1 MGGRV
6 RNGATDPDPP
16 VPSESGVY
24 FADRRDAGRLLG
36 TMLAGLRC
44 QNLVVVGIARGGV
57 PVAAEIA
64 RSLSAPLQVL
74 TPRTGPGDHAGRRRL
89 DVLGA
94 VVVLVDDQ
102 LASATRVRGAART
115 LRRHGAARV
124 ILAVPVA
131 ASGAARMAR
140 RWVDDLLCAAIR
152 VGDGPLEQFYGEF
165 DVTSGEEIAALL
177 AAPYAAAQLHSSA
190 A

>member
-1 MGGRV
+1 
-6 RNGATDPDPP
+6 
-16 VPSESGVY
+16 
-24 FADRRDAGRLLG
+24 
-36 TMLAGLRC
+36 
-44 QNLVVVGIARGGV
+44 
-57 PVAAEIA
+57 
-64 RSLSAPLQVL
+64 
-74 TPRTGPGDHAGRRRL
+74 
-89 DVLGA
+89 
-94 VVVLVDDQ
+94 
-102 LASATRVRGAART
+102 
-115 LRRHGAARV
+115 V

-177 AAPYAAAQLHSSA
+177 AAQYAAAELHSSA

>member
-6 RNGATDPDPP
+6 RNVATDPDPLA
-16 VPSESGVY
+16 PSESGVY

-44 QNLVVVGIARGGV
+44 QNLVVVGIARGGI
-57 PVAAEIA
+57 PVAAEVA
-64 RSLSAPLQVL
+64 RSLSVPLQVL
-74 TPRTGPGDHAGRRRL
+74 TPRTGRGDHAGRRRL

-177 AAPYAAAQLHSSA
+177 AAQYAAAELHSSA